1 MAHSKSARKRIRQN
15 AHTRLRNRAAKSA
28 LRTTVKKFLSALT
41 AGDKDAATTALV
53 AVQERADKTAAKGII
68 RKKSADR
75 IKSHL
80 SARLKKLAAV
90 RKEPEA

>member
-15 AHTRLRNRAAKSA
+15 ARRRLRNRAAKSA
-28 LRTTVKKFLSALT
+28 LRTSVKKFLSALT

-53 AVQERADKTAAKGII
+53 AVQEKADKTAARGII
-68 RKKSADR
+68 RKESAGR
-75 IKSHL
+75 IKSQL
-80 SARLKKLAAV
+80 SAKLNKLDAV